1 MLRQFMNCSG
11 SIRHSSCH
19 RISTRMGDF
28 RMGIEH
34 LEKRA
39 IEKEPAARLSS
50 NEDLSLS
57 NQELTELL
65 RSRIEE
71 LNRRLAILN
80 SGRTHCLT
88 SARLT
93 LCFCIQE
100 QPGSRWGTRSAFV
113 NLIFL

>member
-1 MLRQFMNCSG
+1 
-11 SIRHSSCH
+11 
-19 RISTRMGDF
+19 MGHF

-39 IEKEPAARLSS
+39 IEKDLAARLSS
-50 NEDLSLS
+50 NEDLSLG

-80 SGRTHCLT
+80 SGRIHCLT
-88 SARLT
+88 RRGRCYVSHANTR
-93 LCFCIQE
+93 
-100 QPGSRWGTRSAFV
+100 QPGSRWGTARR
-113 NLIFL
+113 L

>member
-1 MLRQFMNCSG
+1 
-11 SIRHSSCH
+11 
-19 RISTRMGDF
+19 MGYF
-28 RMGIEH
+28 RMRIER

-39 IEKEPAARLSS
+39 IEKELAARLSS

-80 SGRTHCLT
+80 NGRIHCLT
-88 SARLT
+88 QR
-93 LCFCIQE
+93 
-100 QPGSRWGTRSAFV
+100 G
-113 NLIFL
+113 

>member
-1 MLRQFMNCSG
+1 MR
-11 SIRHSSCH
+11 
-19 RISTRMGDF
+19 
-28 RMGIEH
+28 IEH

-39 IEKEPAARLSS
+39 IEKELAARLSS

-80 SGRTHCLT
+80 NGRIHCLT
-88 SARLT
+88 GR
-93 LCFCIQE
+93 
-100 QPGSRWGTRSAFV
+100 G
-113 NLIFL
+113 

>member
-1 MLRQFMNCSG
+1 
-11 SIRHSSCH
+11 
-19 RISTRMGDF
+19 MGDV
-28 RMGIEH
+28 RMRIEH

-39 IEKEPAARLSS
+39 IEKELAARLSSS

-80 SGRTHCLT
+80 NGRIHCLT
-88 SARLT
+88 RR
-93 LCFCIQE
+93 
-100 QPGSRWGTRSAFV
+100 G
-113 NLIFL
+113 